1 MDDVENIKS
10 KVDIVEVVSSYIPLK
25 KAGRNFSGLCPFHA
39 EKTPSFMVSVERQAF
54 KCFGC
59 GEGGDVFTFLEKM
72 EGWGFREVLE
82 ELAKRVGIKLKRFE
96 PTGQSRVREKIL
108 EINKLTAKF
117 YAHLLTKHEAGEVAR
132 QYLAKRSIK
141 RPIWEKFELGFA
153 PDSWDKTIGFLKS
166 RGFSIDDLSV
176 AGLAIAGR
184 KGFYDRFRNRLM
196 FPLKDSRGTV
206 LGFAGRLI
214 EEGSSV
220 QGLGSSSQAPLRPA
234 MRGSEGQ
241 AKYINSP
248 ETPVFNKGSVLF
260 GLDVARE
267 EIRKKNETVL
277 VEGEF
282 DVLSSHAAGVLN
294 VVASKGTA
302 LTDKQVAAISR
313 ICESVAL
320 CFDKDVAGDVAS
332 RRGIELL
339 DMAGV
344 GIKVVD
350 LATYKD
356 PDEFAKSDPL
366 GFKKAIGASENIY
379 DYLIESALR
388 RHDASSAYGK
398 KAVGGE
404 ILPVLSKISDDMVRA
419 HYIGKLAK
427 VLDLEVSLIADALS
441 KRSNVV
447 VENDNLESVFSKKFD
462 LSLEEYF
469 LALVI
474 YAEKVP
480 KKIIEF
486 LAREDFAN
494 EHCRALFDFM
504 RSAIISTSKRRGK
517 THNAPSISQIVSKA
531 PKSLEEFV
539 NNLYLVNLSP
549 TFSDNEIWAGEL
561 VKIAE
566 RIKRQSLKRQLV
578 KVSFKIKKAEREKD
592 EKVLKK
598 LTFEFGQIS
607 RQVKEVFKW

>member
-39 EKTPSFMVSVERQAF
+39 EKTPSFMVSAERQAF

-141 RPIWEKFELGFA
+141 RPIWEKFEMGFA

-206 LGFAGRLI
+206 LGFAGRI
-214 EEGSSV
+214 IA
-220 QGLGSSSQAPLRPA
+220 SSQSQ
-234 MRGSEGQ
+234 SEKSE

-248 ETPVFNKGSVLF
+248 ETSVFNKGSVLF

-344 GIKVVD
+344 GIKVVN

-517 THNAPSISQIVSKA
+517 THKAPSISQIVSKA

>member
-39 EKTPSFMVSVERQAF
+39 EKTPSFMVSAERQAF

-141 RPIWEKFELGFA
+141 RPIWEKFEMGFA
-153 PDSWDKTIGFLKS
+153 PDSWDKTIGFLQS
-166 RGFSIDDLSV
+166 RGFGIDDLSV

-196 FPLKDSRGTV
+196 FPLKNSRGTV
-206 LGFAGRLI
+206 LGFAGRI
-214 EEGSSV
+214 IA
-220 QGLGSSSQAPLRPA
+220 SSQSQ
-234 MRGSEGQ
+234 SEKSE

-248 ETPVFNKGSVLF
+248 ETSVFNKGSVLF

-517 THNAPSISQIVSKA
+517 THKAPSISQIVSKA

-566 RIKRQSLKRQLV
+566 RIKRQSLRRQLA
-578 KVSFKIKKAEREKD
+578 KVSFKIKKAEIEKN
-592 EKVLKK
+592 EKVVKK

>member
-39 EKTPSFMVSVERQAF
+39 EKTPSFMVSAERQAF

-108 EINKLTAKF
+108 EINKLVAKF

-206 LGFAGRLI
+206 LGFAGRI
-214 EEGSSV
+214 IA
-220 QGLGSSSQAPLRPA
+220 SSQSQ
-234 MRGSEGQ
+234 SEKSE

-248 ETPVFNKGSVLF
+248 ETSVFNKGSVLF

-504 RSAIISTSKRRGK
+504 RSAIISTSKRQGK
-517 THNAPSISQIVSKA
+517 THKAPSISKIVSKA

-566 RIKRQSLKRQLV
+566 RIKRQSLRRQLA